1 MITTEGLT
9 RRFGTVTAVDA
20 VTLEIPDGEVFGL
33 LGPNG
38 AGKTTTLRMLAGLI
52 GVTEGRAEV
61 DGLDVRDPA
70 SAALIRARLG
80 LLPEEPGL
88 YPDLTVRGTLEFF
101 ARLHHVRDRATRVN
115 GLLDRLSLT
124 DRADARVAT
133 LSKGLKQ
140 RLALAR
146 ALVNDPSIV
155 FLDEP
160 TANLDPAAS
169 QEVRAIILELRGKG
183 CTVVL
188 NTHRLEEVE
197 RTCDRVGILQTRL
210 LAIAEPRS
218 LRRRLGSAPAVIGLE
233 RIDPSLVEAVAQALR
248 TSVEVQESSLRVSL
262 AEDRTMADVVQA
274 VVHAGGRVTS
284 AQVDEGTLEE
294 AYLEV
299 LNDAIH

>member
-9 RRFGTVTAVDA
+9 RRFGSVLAVDG

-52 GVTEGRAEV
+52 GVTAGRAVV

-70 SAALIRARLG
+70 QAAHVRARLG

-101 ARLHHVRDRATRVN
+101 ARLQHVRDRASRIDA
-115 GLLDRLSLT
+115 LLERLALT
-124 DRADARVAT
+124 DRAEARVAT

-169 QEVRAIILELRGKG
+169 QEVRGIIAELRDRG

-197 RTCDRVGILQTRL
+197 RTCDRVGILRTRL
-210 LAIAEPRS
+210 LTIAEPRA
-218 LRRRLGSAPAVIGLE
+218 LRRSLGSAPAVISVE
-233 RIDPSLVEAVAQALR
+233 RVEQSLVDAVSRALGV
-248 TSVEVQESSLRVSL
+248 TPEVRDHTLRVEIDSG
-262 AEDRTMADVVQA
+262 RTMADVVRA
-274 VVHAGGRVTS
+274 VVEAGGRVTR
-284 AQVDEGTLEE
+284 ALVDEGTLED

-299 LNDAIH
+299 LNDAAR